1 MTFDVSILTKKV
13 PFLLAGAAAAAM
25 FAGSTAHAVDSNA
38 TGYVYSPEVSTANGG
53 WNWLENG
60 KPYTGFRYH
69 AGTFYWFVNGV
80 RQNEGWRQAW
90 GLTYY
95 TDQDGRAVQGT
106 QVIDGKA
113 YNFGDDNT
121 FYSRPVQG
129 YVWDGSSENG
139 GYRWYENGQL
149 YTGFRYYAGTYYWFV
164 NGVRQ
169 NAGWRQAWG
178 YTYYTDNDGRA
189 VQGNQVIDGKAYN
202 FGDDNTFY
210 SRPVQGY
217 VWDGS
222 SENGGYRWYEDGQ
235 LYTGFRY
242 YAGTYYWFV
251 DGVRQNAGWRQ
262 AWGNTY
268 YTNQDGRAVQGQVTI
283 DGTNYDFGNDGT
295 YYLRIP
301 GTNTATAPGF
311 GGAPDADRSK
321 DTVSGPTT
329 DTNQTTTPATST
341 PTRTYTGWVKNEKGT
356 VIWQKSDFTTMKEAE
371 TTTTNYMNTHMWDQ
385 GDMEPYS
392 YGAY

>member
-13 PFLLAGAAAAAM
+13 PFMLAGAAAAAM
-25 FAGSTAHAVDSNA
+25 FAGSTAHAADSNA

-106 QVIDGKA
+106 RIIGGQVF
-113 YNFGDDNT
+113 NFGDDNT
-121 FYSRPVQG
+121 YYKRPLQG
-129 YVWDGSSENG
+129 YIWDNSPANG

-164 NGVRQ
+164 DGVRQ
-169 NAGWRQAWG
+169 NEGWRQAWG
-178 YTYYTDNDGRA
+178 LN
-189 VQGNQVIDGKAYN
+189 
-202 FGDDNTFY
+202 
-210 SRPVQGY
+210 
-217 VWDGS
+217 
-222 SENGGYRWYEDGQ
+222 
-235 LYTGFRY
+235 
-242 YAGTYYWFV
+242 
-251 DGVRQNAGWRQ
+251 
-262 AWGNTY
+262 Y

-301 GTNTATAPGF
+301 GTNTATQPGF
-311 GGAPDADRSK
+311 GGAPDADKSK
-321 DTVSGPTT
+321 DTIPAPTTATEPEQKQETAQPAQPAVTT
-329 DTNQTTTPATST
+329 DTNQTPAPNQTPA
-341 PTRTYTGWVKNEKGT
+341 RTYTGWVENKNGDT
-356 VIWQKSDFTTMKEAE
+356 IWQKSDFTSMKDAF
-371 TTTTNYMNTHMWDQ
+371 NTAAKYLDDHVWDK
-385 GDMEPYS
+385 GSMKPHS